1 MAKSFV
7 ERFTKKVNNKL
18 VEYSNFKL
26 FLCYLKFNSTLVNS
40 VFLHFQVKGVETVI
54 RQCAQR
60 YDKKFNCF
68 LTDGSSVQNICTC
81 LGQTD
86 SACNKAVKTY
96 FSLLPFATIL
106 LFPFILI

>member
-1 MAKSFV
+1 MAKSFA
-7 ERFTKKVNNKL
+7 ERFTKK

-68 LTDGSSVQNICTC
+68 FTSFDTRSRVQNICTC

-96 FSLLPFATIL
+96 FSQLPFATIL
-106 LFPFILI
+106 LFSFILI